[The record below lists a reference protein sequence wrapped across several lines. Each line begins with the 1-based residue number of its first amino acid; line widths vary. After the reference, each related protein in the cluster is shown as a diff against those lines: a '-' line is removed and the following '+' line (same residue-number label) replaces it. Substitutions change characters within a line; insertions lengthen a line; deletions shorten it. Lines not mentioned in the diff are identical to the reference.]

1 MSRVKTE
8 NCILWL
14 LGVVVTKSKE
24 LFVES
29 CWAQPQAG
37 IQVVMLVPAT
47 FHCKDESET
56 TYVLL
61 YVGERFIIV
70 KAVTMQG
77 RISKLKGGRELV
89 MVG

>member
-1 MSRVKTE
+1 
-8 NCILWL
+8 
-14 LGVVVTKSKE
+14 
-24 LFVES
+24 
-29 CWAQPQAG
+29 
-37 IQVVMLVPAT
+37 MLVPAT